1 MKRKCSEL
9 RAASNSCIVCH
20 QETGFDCTLRRGGRN
35 EGGKKQ
41 VLIVR
46 CGEGEGGKKQVL
58 IVRCGGVRGG
68 GRGSEGKVKKNYLYK
83 LKRKILY
90 FFQNRS
96 LENSERPAED
106 SAVDIGK

>member
-1 MKRKCSEL
+1 VKRKCSEL

-46 CGEGEGGKKQVL
+46 CG
-58 IVRCGGVRGG
+58 GVRGG

-83 LKRKILY
+83 LKGKILY

-106 SAVDIGK
+106 SGVDIGK